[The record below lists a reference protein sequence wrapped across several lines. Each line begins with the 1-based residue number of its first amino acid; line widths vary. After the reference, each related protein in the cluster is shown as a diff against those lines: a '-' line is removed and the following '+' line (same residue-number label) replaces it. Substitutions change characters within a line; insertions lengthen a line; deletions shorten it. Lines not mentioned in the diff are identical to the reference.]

1 MNIVL
6 FTDTY
11 LPEING
17 VATSLFNLHKTL
29 VEHGEKVLVV
39 ASNGPDSK
47 KIEVTDDIIRIAGFE
62 AMKGYDYH
70 IASFYNQKVFEMV
83 RDFEPDL
90 IHSNHDGP
98 IGQFGFICA
107 SRLNLPVVYTY
118 HTMYEDYTH
127 YVTKGHFDVFA
138 KKIVRGYINLKSVQ
152 ADEFIAPSE
161 KIKNYFRSIGVDKY
175 INVVPTGI
183 DFGKFMKPSMNEEE
197 KAQLKKSLGI
207 SQKDYVLLFLGRI
220 AKEKSID
227 VLIRGYADYL
237 AGGESRPTKFL
248 IVGGGPLLDELKALA
263 EELGIADHV

>member
-1 MNIVL
+1 MNVVL

-17 VATSLFNLHKTL
+17 VATSLFNLRKTL
-29 VEHGEKVLVV
+29 VEHGTNVLVV
-39 ASNGPDSK
+39 SSGGPDVEK
-47 KIEVTDDIIRIAGFE
+47 MEYKDGIIRIAGFE

-70 IASFYNQKVFEMV
+70 IATFYNQKAFEIV
-83 RDFEPDL
+83 RDFKPDL

-107 SRLNLPVVYTY
+107 QRLNLPIVYTY

-127 YVTKGHFDVFA
+127 YVTKGHFDIFA

-183 DFGKFMKPSMNEEE
+183 DFQKFMQPSMSEKE
-197 KAQLKKSLGI
+197 KA
-207 SQKDYVLLFLGRI
+207 
-220 AKEKSID
+220 
-227 VLIRGYADYL
+227 
-237 AGGESRPTKFL
+237 
-248 IVGGGPLLDELKALA
+248 EL
-263 EELGIADHV
+263 